1 MERAFLFWLGYMVTH
16 TFELHGSR
24 DVRLQAPTDPVPDL
38 APPYTAWGCKI
49 EIHNSSSFFVSQCFI
64 AEFTISHI
72 TKKNKLFLCTERIC
86 MPIRSICFLLGQL
99 LFIPSY
105 FYMTKTLKKEKL
117 RADSFVRFLLV
128 CPPMA
133 YIYTILCMGLLY
145 RLLPGKISY
154 DIIYGVDFFVFG
166 ISFLLMY
173 FYGRMME
180 PVGSAARFL
189 YLCLYLLS
197 MPFTAIYDSLTMT
210 VLIDLLMPLII
221 NFIYCKWV
229 CHPIVELRED
239 CNRING
245 VLLTI
250 LIIAECLFLLR
261 IAGFLFIERHVELK
275 KFDVYFSVYSFIY
288 AVFVLMFVFSAI
300 IIIVQNIKSARINEL
315 AAEKSHE
322 QSIETIESLVR
333 AVDAKDSYTNGHS
346 ARVAKYTRQISKLL
360 GYDDEKADGMYYM
373 ALLHDVGKIG
383 VDDAILTKPGK
394 LTDEEFAAIK
404 AHTVIGSQILSR
416 ISSMPE
422 LQYGA
427 LYHHERWDGR
437 GYPKGLKGEE
447 IPEAA
452 RIIAV
457 ADAYDAMTSNR
468 SYRKA
473 LTQDCVHDEILNGIG
488 RQFWPPAARAMLKM
502 IDQDIHYDMRQKN
515 DESSQNDEQKY
526 EYGIS

>member
-1 MERAFLFWLGYMVTH
+1 
-16 TFELHGSR
+16 
-24 DVRLQAPTDPVPDL
+24 
-38 APPYTAWGCKI
+38 
-49 EIHNSSSFFVSQCFI
+49 
-64 AEFTISHI
+64 
-72 TKKNKLFLCTERIC
+72 

-117 RADSFVRFLLV
+117 RAPSFVRFLLV

-133 YIYTILCMGLLY
+133 YIYTILFMGLIY

-197 MPFTAIYDSLTMT
+197 MPFTATYDSLTMT
-210 VLIDLLMPLII
+210 VLIDLLMPLIV

-300 IIIVQNIKSARINEL
+300 IIIVQNIKSARENEQ
-315 AAEKSHE
+315 AAKKNHE

-383 VDDAILTKPGK
+383 VDDAILRKPGR
-394 LTDEEFAAIK
+394 LTDKEFSDIK
-404 AHTVIGSQILSR
+404 NHTVIGSQILSR

-437 GYPKGLKGEE
+437 GYPKGLKGE
-447 IPEAA
+447 
-452 RIIAV
+452 
-457 ADAYDAMTSNR
+457 
-468 SYRKA
+468 
-473 LTQDCVHDEILNGIG
+473 
-488 RQFWPPAARAMLKM
+488 
-502 IDQDIHYDMRQKN
+502 
-515 DESSQNDEQKY
+515 
-526 EYGIS
+526 